1 MHQSSCNCPR
11 CAASRTAAGEFEM
24 FPLAGEFAPAYGN
37 GLAESPFTE
46 AEEIRLAMELLE
58 VSNEEELDLFLG
70 KLFKGVWK
78 GLKKVGR
85 FVGKAVRP
93 LGKVF
98 KFIAKK
104 ALPFLGG
111 ALGSL
116 IPVPGVGTALGSA
129 LGKAVGGALEMEF
142 AEMEPEDR
150 ELEMARRFV
159 RIAGTAARN
168 VALGSPTADLE
179 EEIRAAVV
187 DAAQQHVPG
196 LAMPGLPADTRSMVR
211 GRGAG
216 RWYRSGG
223 RIVVTGV

>member
-1 MHQSSCNCPR
+1 
-11 CAASRTAAGEFEM
+11 M
-24 FPLAGEFAPAYGN
+24 FPLTGEFAPGYGN
-37 GLAESPFTE
+37 VFAESPFTE
-46 AEEIRLAMELLE
+46 SEEIQLAMELLE
-58 VSNEEELDLFLG
+58 VSNEEELDQFLG

-78 GLKKVGR
+78 GLKKFGR
-85 FVGKAVRP
+85 FVGKVVRP
-93 LGKVF
+93 LGKVL
-98 KFIAKK
+98 KFVAKK

-142 AEMEPEDR
+142 AEMDPEDR

-168 VALGSPTADLE
+168 VALAPLGADLE

-187 DAAQQHVPG
+187 DAAKQHVPG
-196 LAMPGLPADTRSMVR
+196 LAMPGGPA
-211 GRGAG
+211 GAPAAPPWGAAG
-216 RWYRSGG
+216 RWYRSGEKI
-223 RIVVTGV
+223 IVVGV